1 MKRIFVVAALGA
13 ALSGCATQYGG
24 SGITGGHTDRAGPGK
39 LQKVDFHG
47 NGFITADLVQK
58 YALYRCA
65 ELARQ
70 KGKQHFV
77 IYESLFAAALDRP
90 ATLPRVGTLGNKPSA
105 TAFMLLLD
113 ESRTGSKQVQAVIDE
128 IDPVIKANNPMQR

>member
-1 MKRIFVVAALGA
+1 MRHAIAMAALAA

-24 SGITGGHTDRAGPGK
+24 SGLTGGHTERAGPGK

-47 NGFITADLVQK
+47 NGFISADLVQK

-65 ELARQ
+65 ELAKQ
-70 KGKQHFV
+70 KGKPHFV

-90 ATLPRVGTLGNKPSA
+90 SATPRVGTLGNKPSA

-113 ESRTGSKQVQAVIDE
+113 APRAGSKETQAVMDE
-128 IDPVIKANNPMQR
+128 IEPVIKANNPTLR